1 MNSGQASRI
10 RAGGHAAA
18 APARPP
24 DGPADPV
31 PDPTD
36 AVPDQADPVAD
47 QMGQTGRLAGFEAF
61 VAAGLPR
68 LLGYA
73 YALSGDQRVAE
84 DLVQEALVRT
94 GVAWSRVRRK
104 DRPDSYVKTT
114 ILRIYLNERRASRQ
128 VPVGS
133 GELERPTAEPGY
145 ARIEDHDAL
154 RQALAAVPPKMRA
167 VLVLRYLEGLP
178 DEDIAEALKCSRGT
192 VRTQAARGLVKLR
205 AAYQGEVT

>member
-1 MNSGQASRI
+1 MDSGQAARVP
-10 RAGGHAAA
+10 AGGHAAA
-18 APARPP
+18 APALAP
-24 DGPADPV
+24 DAPAGPDSAS
-31 PDPTD
+31 TD
-36 AVPDQADPVAD
+36 SIPDQADPIAD
-47 QMGQTGRLAGFEAF
+47 QIAHNGRLAGFEAF
-61 VAAGLPR
+61 VAARLPR

-104 DRPDSYVKTT
+104 ERPDAYVKTT

-133 GELERPTAEPGY
+133 GELERPAAEPGY
-145 ARIEDHDAL
+145 ARVEDHDAL

-178 DEDIAEALKCSRGT
+178 DEDIAQALKCSRGT

-205 AAYQGEVT
+205 AAYQGGVA

>member
-1 MNSGQASRI
+1 MDSGQASRV

-31 PDPTD
+31 PD
-36 AVPDQADPVAD
+36 QAGPVAD
-47 QMGQTGRLAGFEAF
+47 QMGQNGRLAGFEAF

-104 DRPDSYVKTT
+104 DRPDAYVKTT

-133 GELERPTAEPGY
+133 GELERPAAEPGY

-178 DEDIAEALKCSRGT
+178 DEDIAAALKCSRGT

>member
-1 MNSGQASRI
+1 MDSGQAARV
-10 RAGGHAAA
+10 REGGHAAA
-18 APARPP
+18 APALAP
-24 DGPADPV
+24 DEPAEPIS
-31 PDPTD
+31 DPT
-36 AVPDQADPVAD
+36 APGRDQGDPVAG
-47 QMGQTGRLAGFEAF
+47 QMAENGRLAGFEAF

-104 DRPDSYVKTT
+104 DRPDAYVKTT
-114 ILRIYLNERRASRQ
+114 ILRIYLNERRASRS
-128 VPVGS
+128 VPVGA
-133 GELERPTAEPGY
+133 GELERPAAEPGY
-145 ARIEDHDAL
+145 ARVEDHDAL

-192 VRTQAARGLVKLR
+192 VRTQAARGLAKLR
-205 AAYQGEVT
+205 AAYQGEVA

>member
-1 MNSGQASRI
+1 MDSGQAARV

-18 APARPP
+18 APALAP
-24 DGPADPV
+24 DRAADSDSDPIGPI
-31 PDPTD
+31 PDE
-36 AVPDQADPVAD
+36 ADPVAD
-47 QMGQTGRLAGFEAF
+47 QVAQAGRLAGFEAF

-104 DRPDSYVKTT
+104 DRPGSYVKTT

-133 GELERPTAEPGY
+133 GELERPAAEPGY
-145 ARIEDHDAL
+145 ARVEDHDAL
-154 RQALAAVPPKMRA
+154 RKALAAVPPKMRA
-167 VLVLRYLEGLP
+167 VLVLRYLEGMP
-178 DEDIAEALKCSRGT
+178 DEDIAQALKCSRGT

-205 AAYQGEVT
+205 AAYRGEVA

>member
-1 MNSGQASRI
+1 MDSGQAERI
-10 RAGGHAAA
+10 RAGGRAAA
-18 APARPP
+18 APALRP
-24 DGPADPV
+24 DGPADPGLDQTNPV
-31 PDPTD
+31 PNA
-36 AVPDQADPVAD
+36 AVGHVTP
-47 QMGQTGRLAGFEAF
+47 TGRLAGFEAF

-68 LLGYA
+68 LLWYA

-94 GVAWSRVRRK
+94 GLAWSRVRRK

-114 ILRIYLNERRASRQ
+114 ILRIYLNERRSSRTI
-128 VPVGS
+128 PVGGS
-133 GELERPTAEPGY
+133 ELEQPAAEPGY

-154 RQALAAVPPKMRA
+154 RRALAAVPPRMRA

-178 DEDIAEALKCSRGT
+178 DADIAEALKCSRGT

-205 AAYQGEVT
+205 AAYQGEVA

>member
-1 MNSGQASRI
+1 MDSGQASRL

-31 PDPTD
+31 PDPTEP
-36 AVPDQADPVAD
+36 VPDQAGLVAD
-47 QMGQTGRLAGFEAF
+47 QMGQNGRLAGFEAF

-104 DRPDSYVKTT
+104 DRPDAYVKTT

-133 GELERPTAEPGY
+133 GELERPAAEPGY

-178 DEDIAEALKCSRGT
+178 DEDIAAALRCSRGT

>member
-1 MNSGQASRI
+1 MDSRQASRV

-31 PDPTD
+31 PDPTEP
-36 AVPDQADPVAD
+36 VPDQAGPVAD
-47 QMGQTGRLAGFEAF
+47 QMGQNGRLAGFEAF

-104 DRPDSYVKTT
+104 DRPDAYVKTT

-133 GELERPTAEPGY
+133 GELERPAAEPGY

-178 DEDIAEALKCSRGT
+178 DEDIAAALKCSRGT

>member
-1 MNSGQASRI
+1 MDSGQASRV

-31 PDPTD
+31 PDPTEP
-36 AVPDQADPVAD
+36 VPDQAGPVAD
-47 QMGQTGRLAGFEAF
+47 QMGQNGRLAGFEAF

-104 DRPDSYVKTT
+104 DRPDAYVKTT

-133 GELERPTAEPGY
+133 GELERPAAEPGY

-178 DEDIAEALKCSRGT
+178 DEDIAAALKCSRGT

>member
-1 MNSGQASRI
+1 MDSGQASRV

-31 PDPTD
+31 PDPTEP
-36 AVPDQADPVAD
+36 VPDQAGPVAD
-47 QMGQTGRLAGFEAF
+47 QMGQNGRLAGFEAF

-68 LLGYA
+68 LLVYA
-73 YALSGDQRVAE
+73 HALSGDQRVAE

-104 DRPDSYVKTT
+104 DRPDAYVKTT

-133 GELERPTAEPGY
+133 GELERPAAEPGY

-178 DEDIAEALKCSRGT
+178 DEDIAAALKCSRGT

>member
-1 MNSGQASRI
+1 
-10 RAGGHAAA
+10 
-18 APARPP
+18 
-24 DGPADPV
+24 
-31 PDPTD
+31 
-36 AVPDQADPVAD
+36 
-47 QMGQTGRLAGFEAF
+47 
-61 VAAGLPR
+61 
-68 LLGYA
+68 
-73 YALSGDQRVAE
+73 VAE

-104 DRPDSYVKTT
+104 DRPDAYVKTT

-133 GELERPTAEPGY
+133 GELERPAAEPGY

-178 DEDIAEALKCSRGT
+178 DEDIAAALKCSRGT

>member
-1 MNSGQASRI
+1 MDSGQTAQV
-10 RAGGHAAA
+10 RADGCAA
-18 APARPP
+18 APASAP
-24 DGPADPV
+24 DEPADP
-31 PDPTD
+31 
-36 AVPDQADPVAD
+36 DQVATP
-47 QMGQTGRLAGFEAF
+47 GARLAGFEAF
-61 VAAGLPR
+61 VAARLPV

-114 ILRIYLNERRASRQ
+114 ILRIYLNERRAGRHA
-128 VPVGS
+128 PVSS
-133 GELERPTAEPGY
+133 GELEQPAAEPGY

-154 RQALAAVPPKMRA
+154 QQALAAVPPKMRA

-178 DEDIAEALKCSRGT
+178 DDDIAEALKCSRGT
-192 VRTQAARGLVKLR
+192 VRTQAARGLAKLR
-205 AAYQGEVT
+205 AAYQGEVA

>member
-1 MNSGQASRI
+1 MDSGQASRL

-31 PDPTD
+31 PDPTEP
-36 AVPDQADPVAD
+36 VPDQAGPVAD
-47 QMGQTGRLAGFEAF
+47 QMGQNGRLAGFEAF

-104 DRPDSYVKTT
+104 DRPDAYVKTT

-133 GELERPTAEPGY
+133 GELERPAAEPGY

-178 DEDIAEALKCSRGT
+178 DEDIAAALKCSRGT

>member
-1 MNSGQASRI
+1 MDSRQASRV

-31 PDPTD
+31 PDPTEP
-36 AVPDQADPVAD
+36 VPDQAGPVAD
-47 QMGQTGRLAGFEAF
+47 QMGQNGRLAGFEAF

-73 YALSGDQRVAE
+73 HALSGDQRVAE

-104 DRPDSYVKTT
+104 DRPDAYVKTT

-133 GELERPTAEPGY
+133 GELERPAAEPGY

-178 DEDIAEALKCSRGT
+178 DEDIAAALKCSRGT

>member
-1 MNSGQASRI
+1 MDCGQAAKV
-10 RAGGHAAA
+10 RAGGQAAA
-18 APARPP
+18 APALTP
-24 DGPADPV
+24 GEPADPA
-31 PDPTD
+31 PS
-36 AVPDQADPVAD
+36 
-47 QMGQTGRLAGFEAF
+47 GRLAGFEAF
-61 VAAGLPR
+61 VAGRLPR

-114 ILRIYLNERRASRQ
+114 ILRIYLNERRASRN

-133 GELERPTAEPGY
+133 GQLEQPTAEAGY
-145 ARIEDHDAL
+145 ARVEDHDAL
-154 RQALAAVPPKMRA
+154 QQALAAVPPKMRA
-167 VLVLRYLEGLP
+167 VLILRYLEGLP

-192 VRTQAARGLVKLR
+192 VRTQAARGLAKLR
-205 AAYQGEVT
+205 AAYQGEVA

>member
-1 MNSGQASRI
+1 MDSGQASRV

-31 PDPTD
+31 PD
-36 AVPDQADPVAD
+36 QAGPVAD
-47 QMGQTGRLAGFEAF
+47 QMGQNGRLAGFEAF

-104 DRPDSYVKTT
+104 DRSDAYVKTT

-133 GELERPTAEPGY
+133 GELERPAAEPGY

-178 DEDIAEALKCSRGT
+178 DEDIAAALKCSRGT